1 MVDSVKIYNRALSAE
16 EVRYHYNHGGPV
28 AHWKMDEG
36 EGTRAFDSSGNN
48 NHGTISGATWTQG
61 KYGSALSFD
70 GADDYAQATVAG
82 TKTAYSLW
90 VKNGSVWEHIVN
102 NNGTYYVNGARGTP
116 KTYPIYVSDN
126 TVQLG
131 KSGLSTFVNCQIDDV
146 KVYNY
151 ARTAEQIQMD
161 YQQGVATH
169 LK

>member
-1 MVDSVKIYNRALSAE
+1 VRIYNRALSAE
-16 EVRYHYNHGGPV
+16 EVRYHYNQGGPV
-28 AHWKMDEG
+28 AHWDMDEG